1 VLKNQHLKELI
12 TWQL

>member
-1 VLKNQHLKELI
+1 MLKNQHLKELI